1 MPQSDRSGGAYRRGM
16 QRTLVHRTLT
26 IGLALATVACGSDGV
41 ETTPSPSANIATS
54 SPEPAETPASMPGSA
69 APSASTSG
77 GYPYPIGTVIQVLAN
92 SIRLRETPD
101 TDAGI
106 VGAMARDMTA
116 TVIGGPTESDGY
128 TWFEV
133 DGASGTGWVATG
145 DSEDRWIVAAPDF
158 ERAELAFR
166 FRYMCD
172 VTPALVPPALTV
184 TADRDVILTSGPDVG
199 GWQIGRL
206 TPEAFS
212 DLMTVAEHP
221 ALQRS
226 AEYSPELRAD
236 AGEPPGHGLC
246 VYQFTFGGPDDR
258 VHVSSVS
265 WFGEEEEAAYYVPS
279 PERRALDELA
289 RRLMLVRDLFADAAW
304 EQLPTA
310 YEADHFLVWILFEP
324 DLPTPGAPSIDD
336 LRVLGDP
343 ARFGEPIS
351 SGRCG
356 YLDRAE
362 VEQMATV
369 FAGSPSPMTPSEV
382 SYLTASAEGG
392 SLTIIVS
399 PIALD
404 GFPTCGD
411 PG

>member
-1 MPQSDRSGGAYRRGM
+1 MRPTFA
-16 QRTLVHRTLT
+16 HRVLT
-26 IGLALATVACGSDGV
+26 IGLALATVACSSTGV
-41 ETTPSPSANIATS
+41 ETTPSPSAPVATA
-54 SPEPAETPASMPGSA
+54 SPDPTATAAATPESA
-69 APSASTSG
+69 APSATVSA
-77 GYPYPIGTVIQVLAN
+77 GYPYPMGTVIQVLAD

-101 TDAGI
+101 TGAGI
-106 VGAMARDMTA
+106 AGAMERDMTA

-133 DGASGTGWVATG
+133 DGQSGTGWVATG
-145 DSEDRWIVAAPDF
+145 DAEDRWIVAVPDF
-158 ERAELAFR
+158 ERSELALR

-172 VTPALVPPALTV
+172 VTPPLVPPALTV
-184 TADRDVILTSGPDVG
+184 TADRYVILTSGPDEG

-212 DLMTVAEHP
+212 DLMTIAQHP
-221 ALQRS
+221 ALQQS
-226 AEYSPELRAD
+226 AEYRPELRAD
-236 AGEPPGHGLC
+236 AGDPPGHGLC
-246 VYQFTFGGPDDR
+246 VFLFTLGAPDDR

-289 RRLMLVRDLFADAAW
+289 RRLMLGRDLFADAAW
-304 EQLPTA
+304 EQQPTA
-310 YEADHFLVWILFEP
+310 YEAEHFMVWIWSEAAS
-324 DLPTPGAPSIDD
+324 PTPGVPALAD
-336 LRVLGDP
+336 LDP
-343 ARFGEPIS
+343 LSDITTFGEPIR

-362 VEQMATV
+362 AEEMRAA
-369 FAGSPSPMTPSEV
+369 FAGSPTPMAPNDV
-382 SYLTASAEGG
+382 SYLTVETDGG
-392 SLTIIVS
+392 WANIVTS
-399 PIALD
+399 PITPD

>member
-1 MPQSDRSGGAYRRGM
+1 MRPTFA
-16 QRTLVHRTLT
+16 HRAFA
-26 IGLALATVACGSDGV
+26 IGLALATVACGSADI
-41 ETTPSPSANIATS
+41 EATPSPSAPGATA
-54 SPEPAETPASMPGSA
+54 SPEPTEPPATTPGSA
-69 APSASTSG
+69 APSASASG
-77 GYPYPIGTVIQVLAN
+77 GDAYAIGTVIQVLAD

-101 TDAGI
+101 TDADI
-106 VGAMARDMTA
+106 AGAMLRDMTS

-133 DGASGTGWVATG
+133 DGPSGTGWVATG
-145 DSEDRWIVAAPDF
+145 DSEDRWIVGVPDF
-158 ERAELAFR
+158 ERAGLAFR

-172 VTPALVPPALTV
+172 VTPPLVPPALTV

-212 DLMTVAEHP
+212 DLMAFAEHP

-226 AEYSPELRAD
+226 AEYRPELRAD

-246 VYQFTFGGPDDR
+246 VYQFTLGAPDDR
-258 VHVSSVS
+258 VHVTSVS
-265 WFGEEEEAAYYVPS
+265 WFGDEEESAYYVPS

-289 RRLMLVRDLFADAAW
+289 RQLMLGRDLFADADW
-304 EQLPTA
+304 EQPPTA
-310 YEADHFLVWILFEP
+310 YEAEHFLVWIWT
-324 DLPTPGAPSIDD
+324 DAASPTPGSPALAD
-336 LRVLGDP
+336 LGPLTDLTT
-343 ARFGEPIS
+343 FGEPIR

-356 YLDRAE
+356 YLDRAAAE
-362 VEQMATV
+362 ELRAA
-369 FAGSPSPMTPSEV
+369 FAGSPTPMAPNDV
-382 SYLTASAEGG
+382 SYLTVETESGWAN
-392 SLTIIVS
+392 IVTS
-399 PIALD
+399 PITLD